1 MWPRVRPYERI
12 CERVCICERP
22 GESIYAFLNCT
33 LLTFLFQHFPFNVF
47 TSYLIILPH
56 RKRQTFICIFLVNIY
71 IHLSVGLNGVHSAMN
86 LELCSLTQSLAH
98 APIFLPFVSMAQYH
112 FILYSYVCVC
122 VPFAHSFSLSEY
134 VFHPISTVC
143 HRFSSNGNFSRHNFP
158 LVEDTESGIKRRKHQ
173 VNENKNVKRRT
184 EKIVTVFLDPRYS
197 CNVFHTIIRHSL
209 YTVSSRFL
217 FFLLFLFLS
226 PVSRHYHS
234 MLNING
240 KKERRK
246 KTNQN
251 RSYIGRVIEF
261 PTFRKMTLY
270 FHTVIP

>member
-1 MWPRVRPYERI
+1 MHPYSFRLCLWPNI
-12 CERVCICERP
+12 I
-22 GESIYAFLNCT
+22 
-33 LLTFLFQHFPFNVF
+33 
-47 TSYLIILPH
+47 SY
-56 RKRQTFICIFLVNIY
+56 Y
-71 IHLSVGLNGVHSAMN
+71 IRM
-86 LELCSLTQSLAH
+86 C
-98 APIFLPFVSMAQYH
+98 
-112 FILYSYVCVC
+112 VCVC

-209 YTVSSRFL
+209 YTVSFRFL